1 MTIGYWLL
9 AIGCNVNEYGQRKQ
23 TLSNILFIIQLYN
36 ICNNFSYF
44 LFQFK
49 GKGLYLSPCFSRNRM
64 FNN

>member
-44 LFQFK
+44 YSNSKVKAYIYHPVFEE
-49 GKGLYLSPCFSRNRM
+49 PHV
-64 FNN
+64 